1 MEKHTAVSKWGR
13 LLGWAL
19 LMVVIG
25 LIPLA
30 IGWGDLPD
38 PVATHWGLGGAPN
51 GSTPLPWVPVIGVG
65 LVAVGLLTTSLFR
78 EKGQPTAEAFA
89 MLGLMGGL
97 GLALNITLV
106 QLNSG
111 VEVWTDAGEFS
122 FWHLAAVLVGA
133 VVGGALGFKV
143 GRHWYP
149 VRETESVEGP
159 VVDIAIGEEVSWT
172 GRATA
177 KWPIFMLGGVAIIFV
192 LMPDGGRWIAIL
204 ILIVTVMFLHVEA
217 NVNND
222 GLRIR
227 LGGIPV
233 KKYPLS
239 TIKSAQAIDLEPAAW
254 GGWGWRIVP
263 DRSAIVLRRGD
274 ALEVVFVNGRRF
286 AVTVDDAVTG
296 AALLNGLV
304 ARSVGES

>member
-1 MEKHTAVSKWGR
+1 MSKWGR
-13 LLGWAL
+13 LLAWAG

-38 PVATHWGLGGAPN
+38 PVATHWGLGGAPD
-51 GSTPLPWVPVIGVG
+51 GSTSLAFVPLIHVG
-65 LVAVGLLTTSLFR
+65 LVALGLLTTSLFR
-78 EKGQPTAEAFA
+78 VEGEPTAEAFA

-106 QLNSG
+106 QLNRG
-111 VEVWTDAGEFS
+111 VEVWTEAGEFS
-122 FWHLAAVLVGA
+122 FWYLGAVLVGA
-133 VVGGALGFKV
+133 FVGGAIGFSV
-143 GRHWYP
+143 GRHWHP
-149 VRETESVEGP
+149 VRETKAGAVP
-159 VVDIAIGEEVSWT
+159 VVDVAIGERVSWV

-177 KWPIFMLGGVAIIFV
+177 KWPLFMLGGVAIIFV
-192 LMPDGGRWIAIL
+192 LIPETGRWIAIL
-204 ILIVTVMFLHVEA
+204 LLILTVMFLQVEA

-263 DRSAIVLRRGD
+263 DRSAIVLRRGE
-274 ALEVVFVNGRRF
+274 ALEVVFLSGRRF
-286 AVTVDDAVTG
+286 AVTVDDAATG

-304 ARSVGES
+304 ARSVREG